1 MRGFLGST
9 WRPPRQTLGARCRAE
24 CRDSSVPGGRA
35 WTGSDLQTEQPL
47 LRARIRVRRGHTVG
61 YGGTVA
67 SRWDSAGHRGRGAV
81 GTGEAAGAAH
91 EGRQPPRGLAG
102 RPAGLWVSM
111 LSGCTAP
118 GRGALG
124 TRQAI
129 AVTL

>member
-9 WRPPRQTLGARCRAE
+9 WPPPRQTLGARCRAE
-24 CRDSSVPGGRA
+24 GRDSSVPGGRA

-91 EGRQPPRGLAG
+91 RAGSRRGAWRGGRRACGSPCRQAAQRLGAGLSGPG
-102 RPAGLWVSM
+102 RPL
-111 LSGCTAP
+111 P
-118 GRGALG
+118 
-124 TRQAI
+124 
-129 AVTL
+129 

>member
-61 YGGTVA
+61 YGG
-67 SRWDSAGHRGRGAV
+67 DCHKPLGHRGRGAV

-91 EGRQPPRGLAG
+91 EGRQPPWGLAG

-111 LSGCTAP
+111 SSGCTAP

>member
-9 WRPPRQTLGARCRAE
+9 WPPPRQTLGARCRAE

-35 WTGSDLQTEQPL
+35 WTGSDLQTEQL
-47 LRARIRVRRGHTVG
+47 LLSARIRVRRGHTVG
-61 YGGTVA
+61 YGGDCHEPLGQCRTQ
-67 SRWDSAGHRGRGAV
+67 RTRGRGDRRGSGG
-81 GTGEAAGAAH
+81 GTQ
-91 EGRQPPRGLAG
+91 GRQPPRGLAG

-111 LSGCTAP
+111 SSGCTAP

-124 TRQAI
+124 TRRVI